1 MVATQRPFTEKMT
14 FFWHSHFATSVQ
26 KVRSPALML
35 AQQDL
40 FRSKGLGSFE
50 ELALA
55 VAQDPAMMRWLDTGK
70 GGKDDPNENFARE
83 NFELFILGH
92 GNYSESDVR
101 EAARAFTGLALDTRH
116 RVPRRRAPTR

>member
-1 MVATQRPFTEKMT
+1 MTAATRPFPEKMA
-14 FFWHSHFATSVQ
+14 FFWHGHYATSVQ

-50 ELALA
+50 ALTQA
-55 VAQDPAMMRWLDTGK
+55 VAKDPAMMRWLDTNRSSVG
-70 GGKDDPNENFARE
+70 DPNENFARE
-83 NFELFILGH
+83 MLELFVLGH

-101 EAARAFTGLALDTRH
+101 EAARAFTGWRWKPATGFPGCR
-116 RVPRRRAPTR
+116 PPA